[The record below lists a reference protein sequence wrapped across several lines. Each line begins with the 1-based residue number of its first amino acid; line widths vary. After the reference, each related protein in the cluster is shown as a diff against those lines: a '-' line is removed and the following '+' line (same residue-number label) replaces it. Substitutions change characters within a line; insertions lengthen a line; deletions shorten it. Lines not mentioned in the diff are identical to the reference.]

1 MSRLCARCGH
11 DGAEADLFC
20 SHCGAPLIESDLG
33 REGGTGSDTMHS
45 SGAIPA
51 YETGSNLPVG
61 TAVLVVRRGP
71 GEGSQF
77 VLTGDRAVA
86 GRSRESELFLDD
98 VTVSRSHAIFERVGY
113 GWTVRDSDSL
123 NGTYVNRDRVS
134 SHQLLHG
141 DEVQIG
147 KYRFV
152 YLIGDGGEARA

>member
-1 MSRLCARCGH
+1 MSRLCGRCGH

-20 SHCGAPLIESDLG
+20 SHCGAALIESDLG
-33 REGGTGSDTMHS
+33 RDGGTGSDTMHS

-51 YETGSNLPVG
+51 YTTGSNLPVG
-61 TAVLVVRRGP
+61 AAVLVVRRGP

-77 VLTGDRAVA
+77 ALAGERAVA

-98 VTVSRSHAIFERVGY
+98 VTVSRSHAVFERDGS

-123 NGTYVNRDRVS
+123 NGTYVNRHRVT
-134 SHQLLHG
+134 SHQLVHG

-152 YLIGDGGEARA
+152 YLIGDGGGASA

>member
-1 MSRLCARCGH
+1 
-11 DGAEADLFC
+11 
-20 SHCGAPLIESDLG
+20 
-33 REGGTGSDTMHS
+33 MHS

>member
-1 MSRLCARCGH
+1 MVRPCGRCGH
-11 DGAEADLFC
+11 DGASADLFC

-51 YETGSNLPVG
+51 YTTGSNLPSG

-77 VLTGDRAVA
+77 ALTGQRAVA

-98 VTVSRSHAIFERVGY
+98 VTVSRSHAVFEREGY
-113 GWTVRDSDSL
+113 GWSVRDSDSL
-123 NGTYVNRDRVS
+123 NGTYVNRHRVTL
-134 SHQLLHG
+134 HQLLHG

-152 YLIGDGGEARA
+152 YLIGDGGGASA